1 MYLQAPAECSQPAM
15 GRRPKLPPNAS
26 CSCISCS
33 PTGRPPRG
41 EVGRRPASG
50 RSSRPGTSPPH
61 GCCGGSHGSAAR
73 SRCWY
78 GCASG
83 ARREKRSRSA
93 FPQCR
98 PHSRRSPPKQQLF
111 RTSAPVA
118 AQVDAVHVDVW
129 IVPAL
134 QRAVAPV
141 FNVDVGFLVQLY
153 NFLRH
158 SLLSRSEWCVV
169 TSFYQSLHAM
179 SSFMRFSICASYCT
193 LSYNKVCLIK

>member
-1 MYLQAPAECSQPAM
+1 MRKCICRLRLNEVSRQWGC
-15 GRRPKLPPNAS
+15 RPKLPPNAS

-33 PTGRPPRG
+33 PTGCPPRG
-41 EVGRRPASG
+41 EVGRRPVSG
-50 RSSRPGTSPPH
+50 QSSRQGTSPARASAD
-61 GCCGGSHGSAAR
+61 GSLGSAAR

-78 GCASG
+78 GCASN
-83 ARREKRSRSA
+83 ARLGSRSRSA

-98 PHSRRSPPKQQLF
+98 PHSRQSPPKQQLF

-153 NFLRH
+153 NFLGH
-158 SLLSRSEWCVV
+158 SLLSPFRMVCGNFILPEPACYVF
-169 TSFYQSLHAM
+169 FYAIFNL
-179 SSFMRFSICASYCT
+179 RT
-193 LSYNKVCLIK
+193 LLYIIIQ